1 MRLFHLSDLHI
12 GKRVNEFSMIED
24 QKYILERILDLA
36 EKEMPDGVVI
46 ISFCNRPECITF
58 FYLDRRIIAVID
70 CIITLFIR
78 HNQSLSEKAGHNHYN
93 HNKGYQILL
102 HTASSFVSS
111 ESKLTFANICSVSNS
126 ITRTYV
132 CQFFF
137 GIFRTKVCFF
147 PYFMVLCIQMKK
159 GGIS

>member
-1 MRLFHLSDLHI
+1 MGSYSLVKKRFLPQHSYPGNIFLRITLYTDSPVSPHSIPRRSYFRRVSHLKPFRLSISAH
-12 GKRVNEFSMIED
+12 KRI
-24 QKYILERILDLA
+24 
-36 EKEMPDGVVI
+36 P
-46 ISFCNRPECITF
+46 
-58 FYLDRRIIAVID
+58 
-70 CIITLFIR
+70 LFIR